1 MQGRGRGRGRRWRR
15 GHSRRAVRFL
25 EPTLLLV
32 LHYGPA
38 HGYTLIG
45 QLREFGLAEVDP
57 SAIYRAL
64 RDMES
69 QGWVTS
75 SWDEEQTQGPPRRVY
90 HLTAQGDEMLRWWTQ
105 DLRETRG
112 MIDQLLGSYRLHMA
126 EGEGDYH

>member
-1 MQGRGRGRGRRWRR
+1 MQGRGRGRGRRRRR

-32 LHYGPA
+32 LHHGPA

-45 QLREFGLAEVDP
+45 QLREFGLEVDP

-64 RDMES
+64 RDMEA

-105 DLRETRG
+105 DLQETQG